1 MNREKITLLLCALL
15 IGFCSFAL
23 VNTHHTHRLMQAMIG
38 QTLAIEIQD
47 DMPDEQVIRLAHEI
61 DKLCRAWETSSPMI
75 STYSRHDEVERVS
88 EDMQKLRPLC
98 DAGQYTELR
107 LTLCR
112 IQASLDH
119 LLDTELPT
127 WANIL

>member
-1 MNREKITLLLCALL
+1 MNRAKITLLLCALL
-15 IGFCSFAL
+15 IGFCTFAL
-23 VNTHHTHRLMQAMIG
+23 VNTHRTHHRMQDMVR
-38 QTLAIEIQD
+38 QTLAIEIKD

-61 DKLCRAWETSSPMI
+61 DRLSRAWESSSRI
-75 STYSRHDEVERVS
+75 VSIYSRHDEVERVS
-88 EDMQKLRPLC
+88 EDMQKLRPLY

>member
-15 IGFCSFAL
+15 IGFCTFAL
-23 VNTHHTHRLMQAMIG
+23 VNTHHTYRRMQAMIG
-38 QTLAIEIQD
+38 QTLAMKIQD
-47 DMPDEQVIRLAHEI
+47 DMPDEQGIRLTHEI
-61 DKLCRAWETSSPMI
+61 DRLGRAWETSSRTL

-127 WANIL
+127 WGNIL

>member
-1 MNREKITLLLCALL
+1 MNRQKITLLLCALL
-15 IGFCSFAL
+15 LGFCTFAL
-23 VNTHHTHRLMQAMIG
+23 VNTRRTHHRMQAMVE
-38 QTLAIEIQD
+38 QTLSIDIRD
-47 DMPDEQVIRLAHEI
+47 DMPGQQAARLTRDI
-61 DKLCRAWETSSPMI
+61 DLLCRTWEASSRTL

-127 WANIL
+127 WGNIL